1 MPPKVVQLSTKE
13 RALFAKLIQEYET
26 RQYKSGIKTADAI
39 LKTRPDHGETL
50 ALKGLVLAS
59 IHRREE
65 GLRLAKQGLRLN
77 LMSFICWHALG
88 IIHRMDRNYEES
100 LKCYAQAL
108 RIESV
113 RRSLPWL
120 VLTAGQHQPRARV
133 GVHAAAAT

>member
-59 IHRREE
+59 IHQREVS
-65 GLRLAKQGLRLN
+65 R
-77 LMSFICWHALG
+77 
-88 IIHRMDRNYEES
+88 
-100 LKCYAQAL
+100 
-108 RIESV
+108 
-113 RRSLPWL
+113 
-120 VLTAGQHQPRARV
+120 
-133 GVHAAAAT
+133 